1 MTTGVP
7 ERSGAFFGRR
17 KGKALRP
24 AQAQRSQTLLPRL
37 RIDIEQAAPA
47 DLRELFP
54 ATPVDV
60 WMEIGFGGGEH
71 LLSEATR
78 RPDIGFIGV
87 EPFVNGMAKAL
98 AGIEDSG
105 LQNIRLYDDDAT
117 YLLRWLPDA
126 SLGRI
131 DLLYPDPWPKQR
143 HWKRRFVS
151 DATVAEFARILR
163 PGGIFRFASD
173 IDTYVGWTLDHLSRN
188 ADFRWTAGD
197 LGACQEPWEHWRRT
211 RYEAKAVREGRAL
224 TYLVFDRL

>member
-24 AQAQRSQTLLPRL
+24 AQTERSQTLLPRL
-37 RIDIEQAAPA
+37 RIDIEPAAPA

-54 ATPVDV
+54 AAPVDV

-71 LLSEATR
+71 LLSEAIR

-105 LQNIRLYDDDAT
+105 LQNIRLYDEDAT
-117 YLLRWLPDA
+117 YLLKWLPDA

-151 DATVAEFARILR
+151 DATVADFARILR

-173 IDTYVGWTLDHLSRN
+173 IDTYVGWTLDHFSRN

-197 LGACQEPWEHWRRT
+197 LGVCHEPWEHWRRT